1 MFASVSC
8 QYHVAP
14 STAARVVEVVSPTA
28 VGVRGADGATALHVP
43 PAPSPQAL
51 CARLTRAGLAL
62 LRLQGRDL
70 FNRLREAQE
79 GRLFGPQIFVDDMA
93 VGLAAL
99 LLMVPGLITDTL
111 ALLVLIGPLRR
122 RLSRWLFGAP
132 ADEDPYGPGHTA
144 RDWRHD
150 ATIEGDYTR
159 VDDDDGTPRQ

>member
-1 MFASVSC
+1 MRLLLLLLPWLELFTLI
-8 QYHVAP
+8 QLGVAT
-14 STAARVVEVVSPTA
+14 SAL
-28 VGVRGADGATALHVP
+28 TALAYVF
-43 PAPSPQAL
+43 
-51 CARLTRAGLAL
+51 LTFVAGLAL

-132 ADEDPYGPGHTA
+132 AAEDPYGPGHTA

-159 VDDDDGTPRQ
+159 VDEDDDSAPRR

>member
-1 MFASVSC
+1 MRILLLLLPWLELFTLI
-8 QYHVAP
+8 QLGVAT
-14 STAARVVEVVSPTA
+14 SAL
-28 VGVRGADGATALHVP
+28 TALAYVF
-43 PAPSPQAL
+43 
-51 CARLTRAGLAL
+51 LTFVAGLAL

-70 FNRLREAQE
+70 FKRLREAQE

-99 LLMVPGLITDTL
+99 LLMAPGLITDTL

-122 RLSRWLFGAP
+122 RLSRWLFGSTAE
-132 ADEDPYGPGHTA
+132 EDPYGPGHTA

-159 VDDDDGTPRQ
+159 VDDEDGTPRR

>member
-1 MFASVSC
+1 MRLFLLLLPWLELFTLI
-8 QYHVAP
+8 QLGVAT
-14 STAARVVEVVSPTA
+14 SALAALAYVF
-28 VGVRGADGATALHVP
+28 
-43 PAPSPQAL
+43 
-51 CARLTRAGLAL
+51 LTYVAGLAL